1 MLIQPNWSVRL
12 WTLLDLKKQKKQKLH
27 NEQYVLKIFLPF
39 KHNITE
45 PDFNCEWF
53 LN

>member
-1 MLIQPNWSVRL
+1 VFNVDTAKLVSSFMDTFRF
-12 WTLLDLKKQKKQKLH
+12 KKQLH